1 MKFFKFK
8 GGVHPDGHKQST
20 NCEAIYQLPLAPRLY
35 VPLLQHI
42 GSPAKPVVE
51 VGHKVLKG
59 QLIAESTGHVSAAI
73 HAPSS
78 GTVVE
83 IAEHQAPHPSGL
95 PVNCIVIETD
105 GLDQWIEHKGEDDP
119 WRLPEKVI
127 AQRIA
132 DAGIVGLGG
141 ATFPSAAK
149 FNLGL
154 KMQVKTL
161 VINGAE
167 CEPYLTSDDRL
178 MQERTAKLLD
188 GIRLMMLGL
197 SASEALIAI
206 EDNKPEAFKIMTAA
220 AEAYPELKVLSVPT
234 RYPMGSEK
242 HLVYTVTGK
251 EIPAGKLAADIG
263 IMVHN
268 VGTAYAV
275 YEAIF
280 EGKSL
285 VSRIV
290 TVSGGAV
297 SQPRNLEVP
306 FGTPVSHLIDF
317 CGGLTQ
323 PAERLLMGGPL
334 MGLVIPSQE
343 VPIIKGS
350 NGIVALTKEELKVK
364 QADAC
369 IRCASCV
376 GACPCGL
383 VPLEMASSIKAGN
396 FDRAVDYGVKDCISC
411 GSCAYVCPSNIPLVH
426 YFNYAKGELVARDK
440 AAQQAAYTSELAKQ
454 RQTRMAEI
462 EKQKAEAR
470 AKALAAKKA
479 RDAAKAKEE
488 AAQQQQETVQ
498 S

>member
-1 MKFFKFK
+1 MKFFRFK
-8 GGVHPDGHKQST
+8 GGVHPEGNKT
-20 NCEAIYQLPLAPRLY
+20 PTTREAIQSLPLPARLY
-35 VPLLQHI
+35 VPLQQHI
-42 GSPAKPVVE
+42 GAPARPVV
-51 VGHKVLKG
+51 GIGQQVLKG
-59 QLIAESTGHVSAAI
+59 ELIAASVGNVSAAV

-78 GTVVE
+78 GTVVA
-83 IAEHQAPHPSGL
+83 IREHQAPHPSGL
-95 PVNCIVIETD
+95 PVECIVIETD
-105 GLDQWIEHKGEDDP
+105 GRDRWIELKGEDEP
-119 WRLPEKVI
+119 FRLSEKVI

-141 ATFPSAAK
+141 ATFPSALK

-154 KMQVKTL
+154 KQRVKTL
-161 VINGAE
+161 IINGAE
-167 CEPYLTSDDRL
+167 CEPYLTADDRL
-178 MQERTAKLLD
+178 MRERTGKLID
-188 GIRLMMLGL
+188 GIRIMMLGL
-197 SASEALIAI
+197 SASEAIIAI
-206 EDNKPEAFKIMTAA
+206 EDNKPEALKIMTEA
-220 AEAYPELKVLSVPT
+220 AEGHPELKVLKVPT

-280 EGKSL
+280 EGKPL

-306 FGTPVSHLIDF
+306 FGTPVADLIRC
-317 CGGLTQ
+317 CGGLKQQ
-323 PAERLLMGGPL
+323 PERVLMGGPL
-334 MGLVIPSQE
+334 MGLVIPGLD
-343 VPIIKGS
+343 VPVIKGS
-350 NGIVALTKEELKVK
+350 NGIVALTKDELKMNE
-364 QADAC
+364 QHAC
-369 IRCASCV
+369 IRCSRCV

-383 VPLEMASSIKAGN
+383 VPLEMAANIRAGN
-396 FDRAVDYGVKDCISC
+396 FDRAVVYGVKDCISC

-426 YFNYAKGELVARDK
+426 FFNYAKGELVARQK
-440 AAQQAAYTSELAKQ
+440 AKEQQQYTAELARQ

-462 EKQKAEAR
+462 EKQKAAAR

-479 RDAAKAKEE
+479 REVAAK
-488 AAQQQQETVQ
+488 QQQEATG

>member
-1 MKFFKFK
+1 MRFFRFK
-8 GGVHPDGHKQST
+8 GGVHPDAKKTST
-20 NCEAIYQLPLAPRLY
+20 TCEAIQALPLPARLY
-35 VPLLQHI
+35 VPLQQHI
-42 GSPAKPVVE
+42 GAPAKPVVE
-51 VGHKVLKG
+51 SGEHVLKG
-59 QLIAESTGHVSAAI
+59 ELIAESAGNVSARV

-78 GTVVE
+78 GMIVGIT
-83 IAEHQAPHPSGL
+83 EHPAPHPSGL
-95 PVNCIVIETD
+95 PVQCIIIDTD
-105 GLDQWIEHKGEDDP
+105 GRDEWIELSAEHAP
-119 WRLPEKVI
+119 WRLSEKEI
-127 AQRIA
+127 AKRIA

-141 ATFPSAAK
+141 ATFPSALK

-154 KMQVKTL
+154 KQQVQTL

-178 MQERTAKLLD
+178 MQERTGKLID
-188 GIRLMMLGL
+188 GIRIMMLGM
-197 SASEALIAI
+197 SASEAIIAI
-206 EDNKPEAFKIMTAA
+206 EDNKPEALKIISDA
-220 AEAYPELKVLSVPT
+220 AEAHSELKVVKVPT

-280 EGKSL
+280 EGKAL

-297 SQPRNLEVP
+297 NQPRNLEVP
-306 FGTPVSHLIDF
+306 FGTPVSELIEY
-317 CGGLTQ
+317 CGGLNQT
-323 PAERLLMGGPL
+323 PERLLMGGPL
-334 MGLVIPSQE
+334 MGLVIPGLD

-350 NGIVALTKEELKVK
+350 NGVVALTKDELKLN
-364 QADAC
+364 QQNAC
-369 IRCASCV
+369 IRCSSCV
-376 GACPCGL
+376 SACPCGL
-383 VPLEMASSIKAGN
+383 LPLEMAANIKAGN

-411 GSCAYVCPSNIPLVH
+411 GSCAYVCPANIPLVH
-426 YFNYAKGELVARDK
+426 YFNYAKGELVARQK
-440 AAQQAAYTSELAKQ
+440 TKEQQQYTADLAKQ
-454 RQTRMAEI
+454 RQARMAEI
-462 EKQKAEAR
+462 ERQRSEAK

-479 RDAAKAKEE
+479 RE
-488 AAQQQQETVQ
+488 AAQKQKEAAG